1 MRGAIMFGVP
11 NRRRT
16 AAILGS
22 WLGAIALLLAAALAV
37 HGEDKK
43 QDTKP
48 DDPRTAA
55 ALAAWD
61 RIVTVLQHPRC
72 MNCHQENVPLQ
83 GDERRIHIPL
93 VVRGH
98 TDEKGV
104 GSGVDAM
111 RCSNCHNATGNNETS
126 GTPGAVNEAWG
137 LAPISMQWQGQPS
150 VKLCD
155 MLGKWARGGGNLM
168 EHMDTNLVKWGWD
181 PIHNPPWDPDRD
193 QKNDPKPDP
202 DREPGSKRTPIP
214 MTHSEFMKL
223 LNTWVVGGMACPE

>member
-22 WLGAIALLLAAALAV
+22 WVGAIALLLAAALAV

-72 MNCHQENVPLQ
+72 MNCHQDNVPLQ

-93 VVRGH
+93 VVRGE
-98 TDEKGV
+98 TEKITGT
-104 GSGVDAM
+104 GLGAAAM
-111 RCSNCHNATGNNETS
+111 RCVNCHNASGNNETS
-126 GTPGAVNEAWG
+126 GTPGAVNKAWG
-137 LAPISMQWQGQPS
+137 LAPSAPINMVWQDLSSP
-150 VKLCD
+150 VLCNRFKAASIERFKNPPPD
-155 MLGKWARGGGNLM
+155 LI
-168 EHMDTNLVKWGWD
+168 EHMQEEPLVTWAW
-181 PIHNPPWDPDRD
+181 H
-193 QKNDPKPDP
+193 
-202 DREPGSKRTPIP
+202 PGGERTPIP
-214 MTHSEFMKL
+214 MPHDEFVDQVKI
-223 LNTWVVGGMACPE
+223 WVAGDMACPD